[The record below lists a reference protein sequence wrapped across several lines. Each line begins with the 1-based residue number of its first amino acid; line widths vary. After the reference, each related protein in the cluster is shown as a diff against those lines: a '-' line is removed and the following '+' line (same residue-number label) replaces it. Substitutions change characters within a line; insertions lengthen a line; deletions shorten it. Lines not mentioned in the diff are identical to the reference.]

1 MRVLR
6 ALPSIVAMTDTP
18 ATIAL
23 AREDSILIITLDRP
37 DRMNA
42 FTAGMKDELVAAFDE
57 ADADDAVRAV
67 VVTGA
72 GERAFCAGADL
83 GEGAKT
89 FDYVARGDRGSSPIA
104 EDGSVDYAH
113 PLVRD
118 NGGELTMR
126 IFNARKPVIGAING
140 AAVGIGA
147 TCTLPFDARL
157 ASETARYG
165 FVFARRGIVPEA
177 ASSWFLPRLVGLP
190 VALDWCLSGRVFGA
204 DEALEKG
211 LVRSV
216 HAPGALVDAAIAYAH
231 ELTAHSAPVSVALTR
246 AMLWRMAGAA
256 HPIEAHRWDSRLIF
270 ERGRM
275 GDAKEGV
282 TSFLEKRAPLFGDS
296 VAGDYPLFEEWDGE
310 RDYW

>member
-1 MRVLR
+1 
-6 ALPSIVAMTDTP
+6 MTTS
-18 ATIAL
+18 TITL
-23 AREDSILIITLDRP
+23 TRQNGILIISLDRP

-42 FTAGMKDELVAAFDE
+42 FTAGMKDELIAAFDE
-57 ADADDAVRAV
+57 ADSDDAVRAV
-67 VVTGA
+67 IVTGS

-83 GEGAKT
+83 SEGAKT
-89 FDYVARGDRGSSPIA
+89 FDYVARGDRGDNPVGA
-104 EDGSVDYAH
+104 DGSVDYAH
-113 PLVRD
+113 SLVRD

-126 IFNARKPVIGAING
+126 IFDCKKPVVGAING

-147 TCTLPFDARL
+147 TMTLPFDARL

-177 ASSWFLPRLVGLP
+177 ASSWFLPRLVGIST
-190 VALDWCLSGRVFGA
+190 ALDWCISGRVFDA
-204 DEALEKG
+204 KEALDKG

-216 HAPGALVDAAIAYAH
+216 HAPGALVDEAIAYAR

-246 AMLWRMAGAA
+246 HMLWRMAGAT

-275 GDAKEGV
+275 SDAKEGV
-282 TSFLEKRAPLFGDS
+282 TSFLEKRQPEFEDS
-296 VAGDYPLFEEWDGE
+296 VARDYPLFEEWDGQRGYE
-310 RDYW
+310 